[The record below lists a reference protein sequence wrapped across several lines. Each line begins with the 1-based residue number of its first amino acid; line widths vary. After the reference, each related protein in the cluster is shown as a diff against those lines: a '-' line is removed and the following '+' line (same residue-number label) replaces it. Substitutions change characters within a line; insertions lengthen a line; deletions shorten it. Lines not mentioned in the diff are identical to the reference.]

1 MDGKTKLDHTLQQT
15 FAQIKRTQKHKLSPT
30 KENECKKVK
39 IDNGESQNEI
49 LSPTEVLKD
58 EVAVEK
64 TSICDDKKVDSDTRI
79 FCGLTVNRSMPIDVI
94 IKCDNLG
101 RDLANALID
110 KGALEVMKVTQDMIR
125 SSMVEKKS

>member
-30 KENECKKVK
+30 EENECKKVK
-39 IDNGESQNEI
+39 TDNGESQNEI

-58 EVAVEK
+58 KIIDKSSNFEEK
-64 TSICDDKKVDSDTRI
+64 EAESDTRI
-79 FCGLTVNRSMPIDVI
+79 FCGLTINPCMPVDVI

-101 RDLANALID
+101 RDVANALID
-110 KGALEVMKVTQDMIR
+110 KGALEVMKVTQDLIR
-125 SSMVEKKS
+125 SSTMAKKS